1 MLTFQDDKTVDE
13 AVELLKAD
21 NCHQPLL
28 FRLNKCYYIKCDQ
41 TAIPITE
48 HSCFAD
54 VVEYL
59 FMYFFVFNVKYPDE
73 LRLVY
78 GFLEQLVGL
87 PSSIGKS
94 PTLATFMR
102 DIRI

>member
-1 MLTFQDDKTVDE
+1 MLAFQDDKTVSE
-13 AVELLKAD
+13 AVELLRVD

-28 FRLNKCYYIKCDQ
+28 FRLNQCYYIKCDH

-48 HSCFAD
+48 QSCFAD
-54 VVEYL
+54 GVEYL
-59 FMYFFVFNVKYPDE
+59 FMCFFVFNVKYPDE

-78 GFLEQLVGL
+78 GFLEHLLGL
-87 PSSIGKS
+87 PTSIGKS
-94 PTLATFMR
+94 PTLATFIR